1 MELANT
7 DLTTWNTQDLKGSLL
22 KLKLKATG
30 TKPEL
35 INRVQIF
42 EENNELLEKQLK
54 EVNNTYTFHTSLE
67 ESEIPPLGAL
77 IDRCILRWIPRCY
90 QHTLVTR
97 NKAAKG
103 SLEKREECSFPEKIK
118 TVKSVKVGDKTF
130 VKAMIM
136 KSFGQEITHPV
147 VVMLQKNLP
156 VKGHYA

>member
-1 MELANT
+1 M
-7 DLTTWNTQDLKGSLL
+7 KH
-22 KLKLKATG
+22 
-30 TKPEL
+30 
-35 INRVQIF
+35 
-42 EENNELLEKQLK
+42 
-54 EVNNTYTFHTSLE
+54 YTFLKTTAPPRDVINDRSL
-67 ESEIPPLGAL
+67 
-77 IDRCILRWIPRCY
+77 
-90 QHTLVTR
+90 TR

-130 VKAMIM
+130 EKAMIM

>member
-54 EVNNTYTFHTSLE
+54 EVNDTYTFHTSLGK
-67 ESEIPPLGAL
+67 SERLAQVIGLC
-77 IDRCILRWIPRCY
+77 IDVAFEVC
-90 QHTLVTR
+90 
-97 NKAAKG
+97 G
-103 SLEKREECSFPEKIK
+103 SSKFL
-118 TVKSVKVGDKTF
+118 
-130 VKAMIM
+130 
-136 KSFGQEITHPV
+136 
-147 VVMLQKNLP
+147 
-156 VKGHYA
+156 